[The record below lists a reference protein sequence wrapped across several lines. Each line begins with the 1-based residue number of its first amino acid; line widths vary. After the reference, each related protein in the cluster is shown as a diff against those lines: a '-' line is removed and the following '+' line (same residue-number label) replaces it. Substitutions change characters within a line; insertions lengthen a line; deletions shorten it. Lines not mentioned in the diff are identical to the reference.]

1 MSHLIKVLFFCLNKR
16 PKEVWTSKFTLMVK
30 FLSDIIMCESIQ
42 KSKNS
47 K

>member
-16 PKEVWTSKFTLMVK
+16 PMEVWTSKFILLVK
-30 FLSDIIMCESIQ
+30 LLCDIIMCESIQ